1 MKVIYKGDHAGVVV
15 SVTASHSI
23 AATWGEPVDVP
34 DALAASLLE
43 SAAWM
48 KAGKEAK
55 KAAVADE
62 AAADDNDEKGA
73 TDGSR

>member
-1 MKVIYKGDHAGVVV
+1 MAEVIYKGDHAEVLVPVTASV
-15 SVTASHSI
+15 SVTCK
-23 AATWGEPVDVP
+23 WGESVEVP

-43 SAAWM
+43 SAAWL
-48 KAGKEAK
+48 KAGKSGGK
-55 KAAVADE
+55 KAAAK